1 MHTGDMTIHICAC
14 GTRVEDEVGG
24 LHFGPD
30 GFEKEC
36 AKCFGARK
44 ERIRNVAKLRARA
57 AEIGSDT
64 PANERAFFALMNA
77 AREIESD

>member
-1 MHTGDMTIHICAC
+1 MTIHICAC
-14 GTRVEDEVGG
+14 GTRVEDDTPSWSVETV
-24 LHFGPD
+24 P
-30 GFEKEC
+30 FEKEC
-36 AKCFGARK
+36 AECFGARK

>member
-1 MHTGDMTIHICAC
+1 MTIHICAC
-14 GTRVEDEVGG
+14 GTRVEDE
-24 LHFGPD
+24 
-30 GFEKEC
+30 KEC
-36 AKCFGARK
+36 AECFGARK